1 MGVFFLIIS
10 LEIAKKEFHHKKI
23 QLKFKKMSFLFFLQ
37 VTQILE
43 LILFANSCHYTYNTA
58 YLFKRKY
65 LFLYFDWIADD
76 EPDSA

>member
-23 QLKFKKMSFLFFLQ
+23 QLKFKKWVLFFLQ
-37 VTQILE
+37 GTQILE
-43 LILFANSCHYTYNTA
+43 LILFANSCRYTYNTA